1 MAAPPILAPQAAQP
15 VLPTTKNRIHTLDAL
30 RGFAVLGILLANIM
44 AFGEPIL
51 ADMLRIDRWILTPAE
66 QWLEAWHHLLVS
78 GKFRGALCIMFGVG
92 LWLQFRKRE
101 AAGAWP
107 NSFLK
112 RMGLLALLG
121 AMHGLFLWFGDVL
134 FVYGVAGFIAA
145 LMMRIDE
152 TKMIKVAAWL
162 IVIGSVMGFLTML
175 GGSVPPDQ
183 ARQLS
188 QQVPAVTIAGETQ
201 LYAQGSY
208 LWQLAMRAALW
219 FLNLFNLPI
228 LLPTLIGLFLVGVT
242 LARKGVL
249 SDPGAHPKIMKVGS
263 LVGIFGVLGSSIPL
277 IMQATGTGDPSLF
290 GMVVDMSFAQ
300 FAAIGYVL
308 WASWLFHK
316 LSPGGWLRGLE
327 NVGRIAL
334 TTYLSQTVICTFL
347 FYSYGLGWFGSLD
360 RFQLLQ
366 VVAGVW
372 AWNLIFAA
380 AWLKFFD
387 IGPVEWVWRSAVE
400 GRKLPW
406 RTRGSESDAAA

>member
-1 MAAPPILAPQAAQP
+1 MAAPPILAPQTVQP

-66 QWLEAWHHLLVS
+66 QWLEAWHHLFVS

-134 FVYGVAGFIAA
+134 FMYGVAGFIAA
-145 LMMRIDE
+145 LMMRIE
-152 TKMIKVAAWL
+152 ENKMIKVAAWL
-162 IVIGSVMGFLTML
+162 LVIGAAMGSLTML
-175 GGSVPPDQ
+175 GGSLPPDQ

-188 QQVPAVTIAGETQ
+188 EQVPALTIAGETQ

-208 LWQLAMRAALW
+208 LWQFAMRAAIF

-228 LLPTLIGLFLVGVT
+228 ILPTLIGLFLVGVT

-263 LVGIFGVLGSSIPL
+263 LVGIVGVLGSSIPL

-316 LSPGGWLRGLE
+316 LAPGGWLRGLE

-347 FYSYGLGWFGSLD
+347 FYSYGLGWFGTLD

-372 AWNLIFAA
+372 TWNIIFAA
-380 AWLKFFD
+380 VWLKFFD
-387 IGPVEWVWRSAVE
+387 IGPVEWAWRSAVE

-406 RTRGSESDAAA
+406 RTRGAESEAAA